1 MSSLTVVHDSR
12 LMLLELMVQNLYMPW
27 KDILDATL
35 MKKTVIMFRMLDNE
49 WTTLMPNRRDY
60 RSYRGSNYQNERF
73 YGGRSVVFALPES
86 TLEKNVSGVDLQL
99 YVSKEVSKYFELE
112 RRQNFGFTLVKMDG
126 LLNGIIK
133 DLRERNELEGY
144 FSSALEREPISRSTR
159 GTFPL
164 FDEDVQKTNATIEL
178 YVRISFLGKCI
189 ITEVY
194 APISTKKAFYAR
206 EESDERYPYQFREL
220 TTVDVESFCWGS
232 LTIIPPVHPDYLTCA
247 CKVIPDSFEETTQ
260 TKKKKRKQKPT
271 LKEIYLARLALFQ
284 ELLAKLKELRKNR
297 PEIIEPGGK
306 PKGIC
311 PPPCRPISCIYTL
324 PPSVCT
330 SPCQPTVYCLANAT

>member
-12 LMLLELMVQNLYMPW
+12 LVLLEIIVENLYMPW
-27 KDILDATL
+27 KGIFDAAL
-35 MKKTVIMFRMLDNE
+35 MKKTVIMFRMLDEE
-49 WTTLMPNRRDY
+49 WTSLMPNRQDY
-60 RSYRGSNYQNERF
+60 RSYRGSNYENERF
-73 YGGRSVVFALPES
+73 YGGRSVLFAVPEE
-86 TLEKNVSGVDLQL
+86 TFEKDVSGVDLQL

-112 RRQNFGFTLVKMDG
+112 RRQNFGFTLVKMDD

-133 DLRERNELEGY
+133 DLRERKELGGY

-164 FDEDVQKTNATIEL
+164 FDEDVNKTDATIEV

-206 EESDERYPYQFREL
+206 EETDPRYPYQFREL
-220 TTVDVESFCWGS
+220 TTMDVESFCWGS

-247 CKVIPDSFEETTQ
+247 CKTEPECLESATQ
-260 TKKKKRKQKPT
+260 TKKKKRKQKAT
-271 LKEIYLARLALFQ
+271 LREMYMARLALVQ
-284 ELLAKLKELRKNR
+284 ELLAKMKEARRNR
-297 PEIIEPGGK
+297 PQIMQHGEG
-306 PKGIC
+306 PKAVCPTCIC
-311 PPPCRPISCIYTL
+311 PE
-324 PPSVCT
+324 
-330 SPCQPTVYCLANAT
+330 A